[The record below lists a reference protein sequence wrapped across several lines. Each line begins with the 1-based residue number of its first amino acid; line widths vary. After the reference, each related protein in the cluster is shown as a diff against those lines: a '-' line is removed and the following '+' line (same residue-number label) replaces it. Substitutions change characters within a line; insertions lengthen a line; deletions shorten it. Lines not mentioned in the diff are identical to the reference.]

1 MLRNVSCDQFFCWC
15 FIRCSD
21 LLGAKVEVEICSFL
35 VCHLESV
42 VLKWGSFAPQGTFDN
57 VWWYFWLSQLG
68 VGQWRCYWY
77 PEDGGQGCCLYCMGC
92 TCTEA
97 ICCCLKFTF
106 GNPMFKFVKSCS
118 YASYSA
124 QDGPPQHRI
133 IRPKM
138 WIVPKGRNS
147 ALNVYRSI
155 DAFPEQGKHSMDI
168 KISFP

>member
-1 MLRNVSCDQFFCWC
+1 ML
-15 FIRCSD
+15 FI
-21 LLGAKVEVEICSFL
+21 L
-35 VCHLESV
+35 H
-42 VLKWGSFAPQGTFDN
+42 
-57 VWWYFWLSQLG
+57 
-68 VGQWRCYWY
+68 
-77 PEDGGQGCCLYCMGC
+77 GC

-138 WIVPKGRNS
+138 CIVPKGRNS
-147 ALNVYRSI
+147 ALNTYRSMH
-155 DAFPEQGKHSMDI
+155 AFPEQGKHSMDI
-168 KISFP
+168 KISFL